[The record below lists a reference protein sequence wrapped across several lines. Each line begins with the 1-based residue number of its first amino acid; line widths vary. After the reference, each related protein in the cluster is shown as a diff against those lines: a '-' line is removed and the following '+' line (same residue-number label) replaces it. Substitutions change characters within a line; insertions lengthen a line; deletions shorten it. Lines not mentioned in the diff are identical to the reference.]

1 MRNPALAETLQ
12 NIADHGADVLY
23 RGPIAEKI
31 VAAVSSFHEK
41 GYVALWEFRWALL
54 GSPLQGIR
62 TIYFIFYL
70 SNIFSLQNLNWEFIY
85 LFIFFFMSSV

>member
-41 GYVALWEFRWALL
+41 GMLLYNNSGGLCLEVHSRALRKFTVVSTYLIFL
-54 GSPLQGIR
+54 GCK
-62 TIYFIFYL
+62 T
-70 SNIFSLQNLNWEFIY
+70 
-85 LFIFFFMSSV
+85 

>member
-41 GYVALWEFRWALL
+41 GLMLLCKNSGGLCLEVHFRALGQFTVFSTYL
-54 GSPLQGIR
+54 
-62 TIYFIFYL
+62 IFL
-70 SNIFSLQNLNWEFIY
+70 ACKT
-85 LFIFFFMSSV
+85 